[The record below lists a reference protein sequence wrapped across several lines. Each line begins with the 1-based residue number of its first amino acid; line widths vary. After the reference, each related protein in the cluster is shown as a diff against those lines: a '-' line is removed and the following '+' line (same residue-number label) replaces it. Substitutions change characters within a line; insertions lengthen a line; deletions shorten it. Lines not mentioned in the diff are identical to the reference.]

1 MLIVLR
7 HSLIL
12 STTFVSSQK
21 SPNNATV
28 RILFTSS
35 CRMLIVS
42 RRSCLVLGLI
52 EGALRKT
59 HVLVVSYNQTSAPRA
74 NLDEVMS
81 YLMNSQRKEWF
92 HVLSYA
98 FEILAQG
105 A

>member
-1 MLIVLR
+1 M
-7 HSLIL
+7 S
-12 STTFVSSQK
+12 
-21 SPNNATV
+21 
-28 RILFTSS
+28 
-35 CRMLIVS
+35 IVS
-42 RRSCLVLGLI
+42 RRSCLALGLI
-52 EGALRKT
+52 EGVLRKT